1 MIDTIEIDSYVCRI
15 YRTKE
20 KQIQNVIFWFESVE
34 RIDIAEQMF
43 EKLKREKGLSGFA
56 LVVVMIKDWNKELSP
71 WKAPAVFGSEEFLG
85 EGEQL
90 KNWLLKIG
98 TAKLLKALS
107 VYERKPKCYIGGYS
121 LAGLLALWV
130 ACENDFFDG
139 VACCSGSLWYPSWM
153 EYAKMHIPKE
163 STKIY
168 LSLGKK
174 EEKTRNAIMKTIGDC
189 TRNLVAFYKENGQRV
204 VLEWNNGNHFSDV
217 AERCAKGCV
226 WLLKEGDN

>member
-1 MIDTIEIDSYVCRI
+1 MIDTIEIASYVCRI

-121 LAGLLALWV
+121 LAGLFALWV

-189 TRNLVAFYKENGQRV
+189 TRNLAAFYKENGQRV

>member
-85 EGEQL
+85 
-90 KNWLLKIG
+90 
-98 TAKLLKALS
+98 
-107 VYERKPKCYIGGYS
+107 
-121 LAGLLALWV
+121 
-130 ACENDFFDG
+130 
-139 VACCSGSLWYPSWM
+139 
-153 EYAKMHIPKE
+153 
-163 STKIY
+163 
-168 LSLGKK
+168 
-174 EEKTRNAIMKTIGDC
+174 
-189 TRNLVAFYKENGQRV
+189 
-204 VLEWNNGNHFSDV
+204 
-217 AERCAKGCV
+217 
-226 WLLKEGDN
+226 